1 MIRSTI
7 PIGYLAT
14 FVAFGWE
21 NVVYF
26 ARLAVGMCILV
37 ARCVAQVVMLASAP
51 QTGHPTYAPASMRR
65 EIFTGVDKDE
75 TTMAT
80 AEHNFFTVAD
90 GDSFAIR
97 QFGMMIKLSRRIV
110 CSGFSQRST
119 ASTKA

>member
-7 PIGYLAT
+7 PIGYLARL
-14 FVAFGWE
+14 VAFGWE

-26 ARLAVGMCILV
+26 ARRAVGMCILI
-37 ARCVAQVVMLASAP
+37 AQCVAQVVMLASAP
-51 QTGHPTYAPASMRR
+51 ETDHSTYAQARLRR

-80 AEHNFFTVAD
+80 AEHNFFTVVD
-90 GDSFAIR
+90 GDNFAIR
-97 QFGMMIKLSRRIV
+97 QFGMMIKLRRRIV
-110 CSGFSQRST
+110 CSGFSQWST

>member
-26 ARLAVGMCILV
+26 ARLAVGLD

-51 QTGHPTYAPASMRR
+51 QTGHPKHAPASMRR

-80 AEHNFFTVAD
+80 AEQNFFTVAD

-110 CSGFSQRST
+110 CSGFSQWST